1 MPNSLF
7 PYFVRVLAIFLVLP
21 LHEYA
26 HAWCANKLG
35 DPTARYQGRLD
46 INPIRHIDP
55 IGAICLVVAGVG
67 WAKPVPI
74 NPNNFKNRKAG
85 MAITAAAGPISNV
98 LMAAIWLIVY
108 KILLAFAYVFIGAAS
123 VFAVILDV
131 VWILMSINISL
142 AVFNLLPIPPLDG
155 SRIFNYFMPDRIYWK
170 IMQYEQFIMIGLLL
184 ILMLG
189 VLDVPL
195 AFCNQVIYRFL
206 NFITGFVDIIINAIL

>member
-1 MPNSLF
+1 
-7 PYFVRVLAIFLVLP
+7 
-21 LHEYA
+21 
-26 HAWCANKLG
+26 
-35 DPTARYQGRLD
+35 
-46 INPIRHIDP
+46 
-55 IGAICLVVAGVG
+55 
-67 WAKPVPI
+67 
-74 NPNNFKNRKAG
+74 